1 MNGIFFLIF
10 STSTFITSVEILM
23 PLKYFVFSPF
33 TFFTSQLWTILGC
46 SAQSK
51 KPSHDN
57 NHDMCERTVNE
68 IYLNAA

>member
-23 PLKYFVFSPF
+23 PLKCFVFSPF
-33 TFFTSQLWTILGC
+33 TFFTSHAILGC

-57 NHDMCERTVNE
+57 NHDMCERAVNE